1 MSGITALGTTYNL
14 PNYTGILH
22 LLTPTD
28 VPFFSAIGGL
38 SGGGQT
44 TATQFEWQTE
54 DLRSA
59 GQNVALEG
67 QDAPTDQNR
76 VRASVNNVCQIHQ
89 ETVGVSYTK
98 QAAYG
103 QHSGLNIEAPNPITN
118 ELDHQVQLML
128 KQMLR
133 DINWSFINGAY
144 QLPTDNTTARKT
156 RGILQ
161 AIATNVQSAGTA
173 LGSAAGA
180 VSTDAF
186 TLSAHGLVANDQV
199 VLDTI
204 VNLTGVSADTP
215 YYVVSP
221 TTNTFKVA
229 ATKGGAAIDLT
240 GADGTANVTK
250 LVAPTVDT
258 LGSLMQSVFDNG
270 GLSESTTGT
279 IVVGSS
285 QKRAITT
292 AYGNAFGKYMETSRN
307 VGGVNMETIET
318 DFGRLNIML
327 DRAMPK
333 HKIAVVSLEQC
344 MPVYLEVP
352 GKGHF
357 FAEPLA
363 KTGAKDRTMMYGEVG
378 LAYGNEKAHGYATGF
393 LV

>member
-1 MSGITALGTTYNL
+1 MTGITALGTTYNL

-22 LLTPTD
+22 LLTPAD

-76 VRASVNNVCQIHQ
+76 VRAAVNNVCQIHQ

-98 QAAYG
+98 LAAYG
-103 QHSGLNIEAPNPITN
+103 QHSGLNIEASNPVTN

-133 DINWSFINGAY
+133 DINWSYINGSY

-156 RGILQ
+156 RGLMS
-161 AIATNVQSAGTA
+161 AITTNVQSAGTA

-186 TLSAHGLVANDQV
+186 TLSSHGLLAGDQV
-199 VLDTI
+199 TLDTI

-215 YYVVSP
+215 YYVVTV

-258 LGSLMQSVFDNG
+258 LGGLMQSVFDNG
-270 GLSESTTGT
+270 GLSESPTGT
-279 IVVGSS
+279 IMVNSS

-292 AYGNAFGKYMETSRN
+292 AYGNAFGKYFETSRN

-318 DFGRLNIML
+318 DFGRLNIL
-327 DRAMPK
+327 LERAMPK

-363 KTGAKDRTMMYGEVG
+363 KTGAKDRTQLYGETG

>member
-22 LLTPTD
+22 LLTPAD

-44 TATQFEWQTE
+44 VATQFEWQTE

-103 QHSGLNIEAPNPITN
+103 QHSGLNIEASNPITN

-133 DINWSFINGAY
+133 DINWSFINGTY

-156 RGILQ
+156 RGLLQ
-161 AIATNVQSAGTA
+161 AITSTVQNAGTA

-186 TLSAHGLVANDQV
+186 TLSAHGLLAGDQV

-215 YYVVSP
+215 YYVVTV

-258 LGSLMQSVFDNG
+258 LGALMQSVFDNG
-270 GLSESTTGT
+270 GLSESPTGT
-279 IVVGSS
+279 IMVNSS

-292 AYGNAFGKYMETSRN
+292 AYGNAFGKYFETNRN

-327 DRAMPK
+327 DRAMPR

-363 KTGAKDRTMMYGEVG
+363 KTGAKDRTQMYGEVG

>member
-22 LLTPTD
+22 LLTPAD
-28 VPFFSAIGGL
+28 VPFFSSIGGL

-98 QAAYG
+98 LSAYG
-103 QHSGLNIEAPNPITN
+103 QHSGLNIEATNPITN

-128 KQMLR
+128 KQMVR
-133 DINWSFINGAY
+133 DINWSFLNGTY

-156 RGILQ
+156 KGLLNAITSTVQNAGTFVGNGAL
-161 AIATNVQSAGTA
+161 AGTGDTVTIAT
-173 LGSAAGA
+173 
-180 VSTDAF
+180 
-186 TLSAHGLVANDQV
+186 HGLLNGDQV
-199 VLDTI
+199 TFDTI
-204 VNLTGVSADTP
+204 VTTTGITVDTV
-215 YYVVSP
+215 YYVVN
-221 TTNTFKVA
+221 TATNTFKVA
-229 ATKGGAAIDLT
+229 ATKGGAAIDLV
-240 GADGTANVTK
+240 GDGTANVTK
-250 LVAPTVDT
+250 SVTPTVDT

-270 GLSESTTGT
+270 GLTESPTGT
-279 IVVGSS
+279 IIVNSS

-292 AYGNAFGKYMETSRN
+292 AYGNAFGKYFETSRN

-352 GKGHF
+352 GRGHF

-363 KTGAKDRTMMYGEVG
+363 KTGAKERTQLYGEVG
-378 LAYGNEKAHGYATGF
+378 LAYGNEKAHGVATGF
-393 LV
+393 AI

>member
-1 MSGITALGTTYNL
+1 M
-14 PNYTGILH
+14 
-22 LLTPTD
+22 LTPAD

-54 DLRSA
+54 DMRSA

-67 QDAPTDQNR
+67 QDAPTAQNR

-98 QAAYG
+98 LAAVG
-103 QHSGLNIEAPNPITN
+103 QHSGLNIEAKNPVTN
-118 ELDHQVQLML
+118 ELDHQVEIML
-128 KQMLR
+128 KQMVR
-133 DINWSFINGAY
+133 DVNWSFINGVY
-144 QLPTDNTTARKT
+144 QLPTDNTTKRQTK
-156 RGILQ
+156 GLLN
-161 AIATNVQSAGTA
+161 AITSTVQNGGTA
-173 LGSAAGA
+173 LGNGALAGTGDT
-180 VSTDAF
+180 VTIN
-186 TLSAHGLVANDQV
+186 AHGLVLNDQV
-199 VLDTI
+199 IFDTI
-204 VNLTGVSADTP
+204 VTTTGISPDTV
-215 YYVVSP
+215 YYVTAP

-229 ATKGGAAIDLT
+229 ATKNGAAIDLV
-240 GADGTANVTK
+240 GDGTANVTK
-250 LVAPTVDT
+250 SVAPTVDT

-270 GLSESTTGT
+270 GLTESPTGT
-279 IVVGSS
+279 IMVNSS

-292 AYGNAFGKYMETSRN
+292 AYGNAFGKYFETNRN

-352 GKGHF
+352 GRGHF

-363 KTGAKDRTMMYGEVG
+363 KTGAEEKTQLYGEVG
-378 LAYGNEKAHGYATGF
+378 LAFGNEKAHGYATGF

>member
-22 LLTPTD
+22 MLTPPD
-28 VPFFSAIGGL
+28 VPFFSSIGGL

-67 QDAPTDQNR
+67 QTAPTDQNR
-76 VRASVNNVCQIHQ
+76 VRASVNNVCQIHH

-98 QAAYG
+98 LAAYG
-103 QHSGLNIEAPNPITN
+103 QHSGLNIEASNPITN

-128 KQMLR
+128 KQMVR
-133 DINWSFINGAY
+133 DINWSFLNGSY

-156 RGILQ
+156 RGLLNAITTTVQNAGTFIGNGAL
-161 AIATNVQSAGTA
+161 AGTGDTVTIAT
-173 LGSAAGA
+173 
-180 VSTDAF
+180 
-186 TLSAHGLVANDQV
+186 HGLVNNDQV
-199 VLDTI
+199 VFDTI
-204 VNLTGVSADTP
+204 VTTTGISTDTV
-215 YYVVSP
+215 YYVVNSA
-221 TTNTFKVA
+221 TNTFKVA
-229 ATKGGAAIDLT
+229 ATKGGAAIDLV
-240 GADGTANVTK
+240 GDGTANVTK
-250 LVAPTVDT
+250 SVAPTVDT

-270 GLSESTTGT
+270 GLSESPTGT
-279 IVVGSS
+279 IIVNSS

-292 AYGNAFGKYMETSRN
+292 AYGNAFGKYFETSRN

-344 MPVYLEVP
+344 MPVYLEAP

-363 KTGAKDRTMMYGEVG
+363 KTGATERTQLYGEVG
-378 LAYGNEKAHGYATGF
+378 LAYGNEKAHGLATGF
-393 LV
+393 II